1 MVDWKRFCTAPN
13 SARLASMA
21 PIRASTEARTS
32 CASPTEVNDNP
43 LAVANAVVAPEP
55 TPVIGEEKAD
65 SDDDVRDAW
74 DASSSED
81 EQEKTTE
88 QPAAGAFIDNS

>member
-1 MVDWKRFCTAPN
+1 MKWLKTLNC
-13 SARLASMA
+13 L
-21 PIRASTEARTS
+21 ITEKQVEEEITKP
-32 CASPTEVNDNP
+32 SPEPT
-43 LAVANAVVAPEP
+43 PEP
-55 TPVIGEEKAD
+55 TPVIAEEKAD

-88 QPAAGAFIDNS
+88 QPAAGTFIDRN